1 MKEKTVKKF
10 MSFLMGILLT
20 TGAFSVLTLLIMI
33 TLNLVLPGQGILSSW
48 KDILGNFFSLLSFLS
63 LFILLGGYLYMSKGL
78 RSVIKLIMITSIV
91 FLVFFI
97 SIGTC
102 MNTAY

>member
-10 MSFLMGILLT
+10 MSFLMGVLIT

-33 TLNLVLPGQGILSSW
+33 TLNLILPGQGIFSSW
-48 KDILGNFFSLLSFLS
+48 KDILGNFFSILSFLS
-63 LFILLGGYLYMSKGL
+63 LFFLLGGYRHMSQGIK
-78 RSVIKLIMITSIV
+78 SVSKLIMITSIV
-91 FLVFFI
+91 FSVFFI